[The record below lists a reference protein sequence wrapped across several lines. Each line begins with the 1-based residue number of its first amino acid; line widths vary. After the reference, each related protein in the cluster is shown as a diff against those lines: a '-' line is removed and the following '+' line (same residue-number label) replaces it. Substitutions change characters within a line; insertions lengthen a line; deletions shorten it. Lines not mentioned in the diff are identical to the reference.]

1 MNRLNPKDPS
11 VMEAK
16 MHMHCHNSIVL
27 NCVKSLSKVKLQ
39 NHQFLFWL
47 MTLVDIFIGP
57 GQIILNRS
65 IFMNM
70 YWFLWIRLCILG
82 CSQLARNL
90 VINLMAIL
98 NTEIGLKSLTLT
110 GLFTLG
116 IKVMKEVLRPSRLI
130 ELSKK
135 SLSVLV
141 SVVSQH
147 DGHSHNGFLLS

>member
-1 MNRLNPKDPS
+1 
-11 VMEAK
+11 
-16 MHMHCHNSIVL
+16 
-27 NCVKSLSKVKLQ
+27 
-39 NHQFLFWL
+39 
-47 MTLVDIFIGP
+47 
-57 GQIILNRS
+57 
-65 IFMNM
+65 
-70 YWFLWIRLCILG
+70 
-82 CSQLARNL
+82 
-90 VINLMAIL
+90 MAIL